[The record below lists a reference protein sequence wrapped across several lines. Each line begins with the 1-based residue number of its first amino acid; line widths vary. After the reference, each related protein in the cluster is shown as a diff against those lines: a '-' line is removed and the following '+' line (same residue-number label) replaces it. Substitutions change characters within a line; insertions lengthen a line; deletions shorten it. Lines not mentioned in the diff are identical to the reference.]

1 VNCPTISGRPDT
13 RPLMPVKKKPPQT
26 GVAASIN
33 LDDLPEAVLLTDDK
47 HEILAAN
54 QAALDFLG
62 YSAAELVGW
71 PLEKVF
77 PQLPKG
83 LNRALT
89 GEDGFGE
96 FEVKVKTRDGQ
107 RAIMDFLVAPVKRD
121 GKTAAVI
128 HLGRNARIRRLL
140 EMEVRRARNYFGS
153 IVENSP
159 YGICV
164 TDPARHIMITNKAVE
179 DLTGYGRDELIGQLV
194 TLFYPSEAPATDLD
208 LEALRGG
215 RRVVEQLRFRKKNGE
230 EVPVKVSRSLA
241 YSLDDQSE
249 IIIESYSDQTDR
261 MRIDQLKNEFV
272 FVAAHELRNPTTAIK
287 MLLDIIF
294 DDKRVVID
302 PIMRGYLAKVQEAD
316 DRLIHLVDDLL
327 EVSRTEAGRLKINV
341 EPQNIV
347 EHVNNLIAE
356 LRPNAVSKG
365 VNILYSPSP
374 RTPLIKADATKL
386 KEVLTNLMANA
397 IKYNVTGGTVTVEH
411 ELREGALITHVSDTG
426 IGISDADRE
435 KLFQKFWRSDDLAVR
450 AQAGTG
456 LGLFIVKELVERMG
470 GKVWAKSR
478 PGKGSTFSF
487 TLPIA
492 E

>member
-1 VNCPTISGRPDT
+1 
-13 RPLMPVKKKPPQT
+13 MPVRKKPPPNDI
-26 GVAASIN
+26 VASIG
-33 LDDLPEAVLLTDDK
+33 LDDLPEAVLLTDEK

-54 QAALDFLG
+54 RAALEFLG
-62 YSAAELVGW
+62 YSASELVGW

-77 PQLPKG
+77 PQLPKELG
-83 LNRALT
+83 RALS
-89 GEDGFGE
+89 GDGGVGE
-96 FEVKVKTRDGQ
+96 FEIKVRTRDGQ
-107 RAIMDFLVAPVKRD
+107 RAIMDFLVAPVKR
-121 GKTAAVI
+121 GGQETAFI

-164 TDPARHIMITNKAVE
+164 TDAARRIMITNKAVE
-179 DLTGYGRDELIGQLV
+179 DLTGYGREELIGQPV
-194 TLFYPSEAPATDLD
+194 TMFYPPEVGGQDLD
-208 LEALRGG
+208 MEAMRRGQ
-215 RRVVEQLRFRKKNGE
+215 RVVERLHFRKKDSG
-230 EVPVKVSRSLA
+230 EVPVKVSRSLVNN
-241 YSLDDQSE
+241 LDDQSE

-261 MRIDQLKNEFV
+261 IRVDQLKNEFV

-302 PIMRGYLAKVQEAD
+302 PIMRGYLAKIQEAD

-347 EHVNNLIAE
+347 EHVHNLIAE

-365 VNILYSPSP
+365 LNILYSPSP
-374 RTPLIKADATKL
+374 RTPLVKADTTKL

-397 IKYNVTGGTVTVEH
+397 IKYNVTGGAVTVEH
-411 ELREGALITHVSDTG
+411 EIREGMLVTHVSDTG
-426 IGISDADRE
+426 IGISAEDQA
-435 KLFQKFWRSDDLAVR
+435 KLFQKFWRSEDLAVR
-450 AQAGTG
+450 AQSGTG

-487 TLPIA
+487 SLPIA
-492 E
+492 D